1 VRWQRLE
8 RSIEDEDEEAAFFDD
23 EAGVVVF
30 APGEA
35 DGVGDT
41 KGWVDDGLD
50 AITNECERW

>member
-1 VRWQRLE
+1 LE

-41 KGWVDDGLD
+41 KG
-50 AITNECERW
+50 